1 MELAFSDEDLAFR
14 EEVRAFVADNLPA
27 DIAESVRRGGAI
39 DKLDIQR
46 WQRILFDRG
55 WAAPA
60 WPAEYG
66 GPGWD
71 ATKRYIFDEVMAE
84 FDTPET
90 IPFGTLMV
98 GPLIYTLGNQAQK
111 DRFLPKILTGEE
123 WWCQGYSEPG
133 SGSDLASL
141 QTKAVRD
148 GEHYVVNG
156 TKTWNSSAH
165 VADWVFC
172 LVRTSNEGK
181 QQEGISFL
189 LIDMTTPG
197 IDPKPIISID
207 GAHHLNMTY
216 YTDVRV
222 PVENRIGEENKG
234 WTYAKFLL
242 GHERNSIA
250 EVGLSKQRVRRLR
263 KIVGEE
269 QFGGGSL
276 AGDATYAGRIADV
289 EISLT
294 ALEYLNLRFLA
305 EEATGRPIGPE
316 VSMLKIKGTEI
327 RQKLTELTIEA
338 LGYYAMPFE
347 PEQLTDRWNEP
358 PIGPDHAAA
367 QMPQYLFSRAATIYG
382 GSNEIQRNI
391 IAKMVLGL

>member
-1 MELAFSDEDLAFR
+1 MDLAFSDDDLAFR
-14 EEVRAFVADNLPA
+14 DEVRAFLAEKLPA
-27 DIAESVRRGGAI
+27 DIAESVRRGRSI
-39 DKLDIQR
+39 SKPDLQR

-55 WAAPA
+55 WSAPS
-60 WPAEYG
+60 WPVEYG
-66 GPGWD
+66 GTGWD
-71 ATKRYIFDEVMAE
+71 ATRRYIFDEVMAE
-84 FDTPET
+84 FDTPDLL
-90 IPFGTLMV
+90 PFGLLMV
-98 GPLIYTLGNQAQK
+98 GPLIYTFGTEEQK
-111 DRFLPKILTGEE
+111 KQHLPGILTGDV

-141 QTKAVRD
+141 QTKAVLD
-148 GEHYVVNG
+148 GDHYVVNG

-165 VADWVFC
+165 NADWVFS

-242 GHERNSIA
+242 GHERNSIS
-250 EVGLSKQRVRRLR
+250 EVGLSKQRLRRL
-263 KIVGEE
+263 KSIAGEE
-269 QFGGGSL
+269 RSGGDSL
-276 AGDATYAGRIADV
+276 MDDQAFAGKVAEAEV
-289 EISLT
+289 SLT
-294 ALEYLNLRFLA
+294 AHEYLNLRFLA
-305 EEATGRPIGPE
+305 EEAAGRPIGAE
-316 VSMLKIKGTEI
+316 ASLLKIRGTEI
-327 RQKLTELTIEA
+327 RQQLTELTIEA
-338 LGYYAMPFE
+338 LGYYAAPFE
-347 PEQLTDRWNEP
+347 LEQLTDRWNEP
-358 PIGPDHAAA
+358 SIGPDYAAA

>member
-1 MELAFSDEDLAFR
+1 MDLAFSDDDLAFR
-14 EEVRAFVADNLPA
+14 EDVRTFVSENLPE
-27 DIAESVRRGGAI
+27 DIAESARRGRPI
-39 DKLDIQR
+39 SKPDIQR
-46 WQRILFDRG
+46 WQRILYDQG

-66 GPGWD
+66 GTGWD

-90 IPFGTLMV
+90 IPFGLLMV
-98 GPLIYTLGNQAQK
+98 GPLIYTFGNDAQK
-111 DRFLPKILTGEE
+111 ARFLPTILTGEE

-133 SGSDLASL
+133 AGSDLASL

-148 GEHYVVNG
+148 GDNYVVNG

-165 VADWVFC
+165 IADWVFC

-216 YTDVRV
+216 YTDVKV

-242 GHERNSIA
+242 GHERISIS
-250 EVGLSKQRVRRLR
+250 EVGLSKQRLRRLKTIAAEER
-263 KIVGEE
+263 SHGESLIEDPTFAGKIAAAEVR
-269 QFGGGSL
+269 L
-276 AGDATYAGRIADV
+276 
-289 EISLT
+289 ISH
-294 ALEYLNLRFLA
+294 EYLNLRFLA
-305 EEATGRPIGPE
+305 EEAAGRPIGAE
-316 VSMLKIKGTEI
+316 ASLLKIRGTEI
-327 RQKLTELTIEA
+327 RQELTELTIEA
-338 LGYYAMPFE
+338 LGYYTAPFE
-347 PEQLTDRWNEP
+347 MEQLSDRWNEP
-358 PIGPDHAAA
+358 AIGPDYAAA
-367 QMPQYLFSRAATIYG
+367 QMPQFLFSRAATIYG
-382 GSNEIQRNI
+382 GSNEVQRNI